1 MISIWKADG
10 PKIQQTEFLSW
21 PVDSFDFPPISGVL
35 APEAMFFTEESS
47 GEEFQIWAVSFISF
61 LRKLTVRFQIKEY
74 TCLTIAK
81 LSS

>member
-21 PVDSFDFPPISGVL
+21 PVDSFDLIDDFPPILGVL

-47 GEEFQIWAVSFISF
+47 GEEFQIWAVIFISF
-61 LRKLTVRFQIKEY
+61 LRKLTVRFRVP
-74 TCLTIAK
+74 
-81 LSS
+81 